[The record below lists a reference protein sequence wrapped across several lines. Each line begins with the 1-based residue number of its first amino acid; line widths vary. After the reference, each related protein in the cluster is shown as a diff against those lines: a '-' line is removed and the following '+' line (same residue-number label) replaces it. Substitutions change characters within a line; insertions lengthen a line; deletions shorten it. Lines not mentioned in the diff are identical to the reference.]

1 MRKPSQKSIDL
12 YNRLIAEQNKARKQL
27 SRIHKRAEETL
38 GTGRL
43 PALIIPRRAR
53 KIRSN
58 QFEGLSAKELHR
70 RLKQYWS
77 NLASLKE
84 QFSRGLTSY
93 LAKTVKEGYMALWRD
108 QILDFSGEKPDVFG
122 YTDKEGNYHGRLF
135 SKEQIENSEYGEFM
149 KTYNRLFMLSPE
161 TFLAMLY
168 TGRMLAFKF
177 IYEEMKNVRDS
188 YSGSWLQEQNELL
201 NLNDKSIGSKTG
213 EEWLASMS
221 GPKKQSKIVK
231 EASEQ
236 SEEESLSKA
245 YKSGKHG
252 RKYVSKYK

>member
-12 YNRLIAEQNKARKQL
+12 YNRLVAQQNKVRKTLQ
-27 SRIHKRAEETL
+27 RVHKRAEETL
-38 GTGRL
+38 GAGRL

-53 KIRSN
+53 KIRMN

-93 LAKTVKEGYMALWRD
+93 LAKTVKEGYMELWRD
-108 QILDFSGEKPDVFG
+108 QIRDFSGEKPEAFN
-122 YTDKEGNYHGRLF
+122 EHLF
-135 SKEQIENSEYGEFM
+135 SKKQIEESEYGEFM
-149 KTYNRLFMLSPE
+149 QTYNRLFMLSPE